1 MRKRIVGLALAAVFA
16 ISMAAT
22 GCGEN
27 VKELKDNAKEKASNE
42 TTAKET
48 EKETEKAPEETL
60 SQEQMDLLKYNYYVD
75 LNNDLVMLLDDIKYY
90 YMVVDYTEEFSLI
103 PDSGHTYGYRIR
115 GFGKGLAQDCLEL
128 SGMEPAYEPLDQL
141 VKEIAEPAG
150 QLMDAFSELHR
161 SHDYADNQYQ
171 KAKDLHAIIY
181 PLADQVEPLA
191 YEYMEA
197 VNQMANERVA
207 EEEQKMKDEGRL
219 IAYNASRGITIA
231 GQIAD
236 ECRLQ
241 GVSDE
246 NLTDLDLT
254 NIKPLYE
261 ELVTVIDDLN
271 AATKDNNQMMKESM
285 SNSRPFDQLYER
297 MLDALE
303 WMMKQVESG
312 KPIEDISLEPLG
324 SLAHFSN
331 TLSDCIDRYNTIF
344 VE

>member
-1 MRKRIVGLALAAVFA
+1 MRKRIAGLALAAVFA
-16 ISMAAT
+16 VSMAAT
-22 GCGEN
+22 GCGEK
-27 VKELKDNAKEKASNE
+27 VDELKENAKARASSE
-42 TTAKET
+42 TTTEEET
-48 EKETEKAPEETL
+48 EEPEETL
-60 SQEQMDLLKYNYYVD
+60 SEEQMDTIKYNYYVE
-75 LNNDLVMLLDDIKYY
+75 LNNDLVTLLDDIEYY
-90 YMVVDYTEEFSLI
+90 YEVVDYTEEFSLI
-103 PDSGHTYGYRIR
+103 QDSGHTYGYRIR
-115 GFGKGLAQDCLEL
+115 GFGKGLTEDCLEL
-128 SGMEPAYEPLDQL
+128 SGMDPAYETLDPL

-150 QLMDAFSELHR
+150 QLMEAFSELSR
-161 SHDYADNQYQ
+161 SNNYADNQYQ

-191 YEYMEA
+191 HEYMAA
-197 VNQMANERVA
+197 VDEMAGERIA
-207 EEEQKMKDEGRL
+207 EEEQRMKDEGKL

-231 GQIAD
+231 GEIVD

-241 GVSDE
+241 GISDE

-261 ELVTVIDDLN
+261 ELVSVVADLN

-285 SNSRPFDQLYER
+285 SNSQPFDQLYER
-297 MLDALE
+297 MIQALE

-312 KPIEDISLEPLG
+312 QPIEDIYLEPLG
-324 SLAHFSN
+324 SLAHFTN